1 MLNLDL
7 IMRRLGA
14 CNEPCF
20 TLAELGSQENP
31 LILLH
36 ILSYSRQRFM
46 GPCPECGE
54 MGEIVD
60 GDVLCLEHGY
70 IKANEEDLLLYQL
83 NDSGIAATLSS
94 RIGGSSARALGD
106 GLWNVGNY
114 HGQKLFY
121 ARRVTNDI
129 CSATHIDPSNALI
142 FTVMP
147 PDITNERWTNKVL
160 TLQEVFTLT
169 TTDLAI
175 QWDILERAAPP
186 LKKSPPKPP
195 EKQAKQALRMLK
207 WHLFIDDRIQR
218 IQCSTAATAKA
229 RALLNKPQ
237 PRDFR
242 EWMANTYP
250 KEKCV
255 SERTLFSDLEE
266 LQKPSGTFYSQE
278 VATLL
283 AHWNS
288 DFLYQYDRQRIHL
301 VLTKQQA
308 TLKRDRRCSY
318 NDNVCYQQ

>member
-1 MLNLDL
+1 MLNMDL
-7 IMRRLGA
+7 ILQRLGA
-14 CNEPCF
+14 CREPCF
-20 TLAELGSQENP
+20 SLADLGSQENP
-31 LILLH
+31 LLRLH
-36 ILSYSRQRFM
+36 ILCYTKKSVW

-54 MGEIVD
+54 MGEID
-60 GDVLCLEHGY
+60 GDEVLCREHGY
-70 IKANEEDLLLYQL
+70 VKANEEDLLLYQL

-186 LKKSPPKPP
+186 LKETAPQPTRRQEAP
-195 EKQAKQALRMLK
+195 ALRCMR
-207 WHLFIDDRIQR
+207 WHEFVYARLEEIQSDRADTL
-218 IQCSTAATAKA
+218 SLAEPNPKDFTAWME
-229 RALLNKPQ
+229 RAHP
-237 PRDFR
+237 
-242 EWMANTYP
+242 
-250 KEKCV
+250 
-255 SERTLFSDLEE
+255 SEQVPNLRTLFRDLKH
-266 LQKPSGTFYSQE
+266 LKDPNSIFYSQE
-278 VATLL
+278 FVFLCSHWDLRTLCT
-283 AHWNS
+283 
-288 DFLYQYDRQRIHL
+288 YDRKLIAARITDNGARL
-301 VLTKQQA
+301 QA
-308 TLKRDRRCSY
+308 SGKCRY
-318 NDNVCYQQ
+318 NDNIAYDRR